1 MKSLVL
7 TSIGLAF
14 VLYGAQDLAAQG
26 AQVPRGTNP
35 TQVAIYPSGGQDMA
49 QQQGDQ
55 QACYDWAVD
64 RMDGW
69 DPYDE
74 YEQLEER
81 GLVAKERG
89 DEATRDEVGRG
100 LKIGAV
106 AGGVIGIVGPGGL
119 GAAVGGAAIGAA
131 AGGLIGGITSES
143 DRDDAEAEAQWI
155 IDDYNANLQRWED
168 NYAACMEG
176 RGYTVS

>member
-1 MKSLVL
+1 MKPLVII
-7 TSIGLAF
+7 SIALAF
-14 VLYGAQDLAAQG
+14 VLAGADALAAQD

-35 TQVAIYPSGGQDMA
+35 TQVAIYPSDGQSMEE
-49 QQQGDQ
+49 QQGDQ
-55 QACYDWAVD
+55 QACYTWSTD

-81 GLVAKERG
+81 GYVAEERG
-89 DEATRDEVGRG
+89 KEATRDEVGRG
-100 LKIGAV
+100 AKIGAV

-119 GAAVGGAAIGAA
+119 GAAVGGAAIGAV
-131 AGGLIGGITSES
+131 AGGVIGGITSDA
-143 DRDDAEAEAQWI
+143 DRDEAEAEAQWI
-155 IDDYNANLQRWED
+155 IDDYNASLQRWED

-176 RGYTVS
+176 RNYTVS